1 MMEFNRELRLR
12 IVSAAILLPLALSAI
27 IAGGMWFSALVLSG
41 AVLMGYEWNQLITAK
56 GHVPEK
62 KWHFAGIAYVGAPCL
77 ALLYLRE
84 QGLPL
89 TLWLFAVIWSLD
101 IGAYFTGKTFG
112 GPKLAPKIS
121 PGKTWSGL
129 AGGVLSAMVIGGL
142 ISVFAGGNSLHMTIL
157 ASLLAVIAQIGD
169 LFESWVKR
177 HYGVKD
183 SGNLIPGH
191 GGILDRVDGLVP
203 TAPILA
209 IANLLFGP
217 LL

>member
-1 MMEFNRELRLR
+1 MLQFNHELRLR
-12 IVSAAILLPLALSAI
+12 ILSSAVLLPVALASI
-27 IAGGMWFSALVLSG
+27 IAGEMWFAALILAG
-41 AVLMGYEWNQLITAK
+41 AVLMSFEWNQLITAR
-56 GHVPEK
+56 GHIPEK
-62 KWHFAGIAYVGAPCL
+62 RWHFVGIAYVGAPCL

-84 QGLPL
+84 QGLPI

-112 GPKLAPKIS
+112 GPKLAPQIS
-121 PGKTWSGL
+121 PGKTWTGL
-129 AGGVLSAMVIGGL
+129 AGGVLASMVVGGF
-142 ISVFAGGNSLHMTIL
+142 ISVFTGGNSVEMTIL
-157 ASLLAVIAQIGD
+157 ASILSVIAQCGD

-177 HYGVKD
+177 VFGVKD

-203 TAPILA
+203 TAPLLA
-209 IANLLFGP
+209 LYNLMFGP